1 MNIQPINTLGQFII
15 ERQSE
20 FPYSKG
26 QLSRLL
32 RDIGIASKI
41 VNREVNKAGL
51 VNILGDTGETN
62 IQGEKVKKL
71 DLFANEQFK
80 AALIAGGEC
89 CVFASEEEED
99 ILPIEN
105 PVSVD
110 AKYVV
115 MIDPLDGSSNIDVNV
130 SVGTIFSIYRRV
142 SENGPGLLSDCLQK
156 GMHQVAAGY
165 VVYGSSTMLVYT
177 TGHGVNGFT
186 LDPSIGEFCLS
197 HPNIR
202 IPEDGKIY
210 SVNEGNYIHFPQ
222 GIKKYIKYCQAY
234 DEPSSRAYNSR
245 YIGSMVADFHRNL
258 LKGGVFIYPVTG
270 KAPKG
275 KLRLCYEC
283 NPLAFVVEQA
293 GGKASDGDHRILE
306 IEPTDLHQRTP
317 VVLGSKKMVEKVE
330 WFLKEFP
337 DPGFF

>member
-1 MNIQPINTLGQFII
+1 MSMQRTVTLGQFII

-20 FPYSKG
+20 FPFSKG

-62 IQGEKVKKL
+62 VQGEEVKKL

-80 AALIAGGEC
+80 AALTAGGEC
-89 CVFASEEEED
+89 CVFASEED
-99 ILPIEN
+99 DQITPIETA
-105 PVSVD
+105 VSRD

-115 MIDPLDGSSNIDVNV
+115 LIDPLDGSSNIDVNV
-130 SVGTIFSIYRRV
+130 SVGTVFSIYRRI
-142 SENGPGLLSDCLQK
+142 SEEGPGQLEDCLQS
-156 GMHQVAAGY
+156 GIHQVAAGY
-165 VVYGSSTMLVYT
+165 VVYGSSTMMVYT

-197 HPNIR
+197 HPDMK
-202 IPEDGKIY
+202 IPVDGRIY

-222 GIKKYIKYCQAY
+222 GVKQYIKYCQAY
-234 DEPSSRAYNSR
+234 DEPSSRPYNSR

-258 LKGGVFIYPVTG
+258 LKGGVFIYPATG

-275 KLRLCYEC
+275 KLRLGYEC
-283 NPLAFVVEQA
+283 NPMAFIVEQA
-293 GGKASDGDHRILE
+293 GGKASDGRNRILE
-306 IEPTDLHQRTP
+306 LPCKDLHQRTP
-317 VVLGSKKMVEKVE
+317 VVMGSRNMVDKVE
-330 WFLKEFP
+330 WFLREFP
-337 DPGFF
+337 DPGSF